1 MENTVIEILRS
12 SPLAVV
18 LFWMVY
24 IFNRKDDDKNEQI
37 KSLHSRM
44 MEVIENNTR
53 AVTTVDTT
61 VKENTKATETLT
73 NRIYDLMQK
82 K

>member
-24 IFNRKDDDKNEQI
+24 VFNRKDDDKNEQI